1 MAKEIRIG
9 LVGYK
14 FMGKAHSN
22 AYLNVAR
29 FFDLPA
35 PPVMRALCGRSEAA
49 VGEVARRWG
58 WESVETDYRRL
69 VARDDIDLIDIATP
83 NNTHAKIAL
92 AAAKAGK
99 HVVSEKPLA
108 MNVAEAREMLRAVTK
123 AGVRH
128 MVWFNYRRI
137 PAIALARKLIQQGEL
152 GRIFHIRAAYL
163 QDWIVDPKF
172 PLVWRLRKAVA
183 GSGAH
188 GDLNA
193 HITDLARYLV
203 GEFESVVGM
212 SETFIKE
219 RPLETEASG
228 LSARGGR
235 KKGKVTVDDAV
246 LFLARFRNGAI
257 GSFEATRFA
266 TGRKNGERLEINGEK
281 GSLAFNFER
290 MNELEFYSAKDPA
303 DRRGFKTILAT
314 EPTHPYMSAWW
325 PPGHIIGYEHTFVN
339 QAADL
344 LTGIAGNK
352 PLSPDFG
359 DGLRCQQVLDA
370 VVESSK
376 TGRWVKVPK

>member
-35 PPVMRALCGRSEAA
+35 PPVMRAICGRSEAA
-49 VGEVARRWG
+49 VREVARRWG

-83 NNTHAKIAL
+83 NNTHAKIAI

-108 MNVAEAREMLRAVTK
+108 MNVAEAGEMLRAVTT

-163 QDWIVDPKF
+163 QDWIVDPGF
-172 PLVWRLRKAVA
+172 PLVWRLRKAIA

-212 SETFIKE
+212 SETFVKE
-219 RPLETEASG
+219 RPLEAEASG

-235 KKGKVTVDDAV
+235 KKGKVTVDDAA

-257 GSFEATRFA
+257 GSFEGTRFA
-266 TGRKNGERLEINGEK
+266 TGRKNGERLEIIETPQTAANLRVRQ
-281 GSLAFNFER
+281 SHSPCLDAPCTLLDSVP
-290 MNELEFYSAKDPA
+290 MVADPA
-303 DRRGFKTILAT
+303 GYR
-314 EPTHPYMSAWW
+314 
-325 PPGHIIGYEHTFVN
+325 PG
-339 QAADL
+339 
-344 LTGIAGNK
+344 
-352 PLSPDFG
+352 
-359 DGLRCQQVLDA
+359 R
-370 VVESSK
+370 
-376 TGRWVKVPK
+376 